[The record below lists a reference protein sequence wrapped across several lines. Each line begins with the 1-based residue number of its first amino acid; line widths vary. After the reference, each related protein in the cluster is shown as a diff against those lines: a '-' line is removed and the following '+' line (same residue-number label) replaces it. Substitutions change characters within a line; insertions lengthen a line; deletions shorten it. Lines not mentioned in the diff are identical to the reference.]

1 MFPNNELDKR
11 GTPPKIRR
19 PERRK
24 EGGSDGHE
32 DTSNGKYLAGAT
44 DHRGCDRR
52 RSRRSRLRGD
62 DGHDGHAGHGGDGS
76 GQRVGRRRLPL
87 PYVQQRHHWCR
98 LRPNLRQPEPHLWSG
113 SSLGLTLRSHLVG
126 VRSVGSY
133 AADAGDGL
141 AVRHG
146 IHCADAHEPGRAPD
160 LRPSNWA
167 SVRGIRTSASSD
179 LRRPGATSLTLQRS
193 AASAE
198 LKAPRRE
205 KPTASGTW
213 KSGFATPNSGT
224 P

>member
-87 PYVQQRHHWCR
+87 PYVQQRYHWCH

-126 VRSVGSY
+126 VRSTGSY

-141 AVRHG
+141 AARHG
-146 IHCADAHEPGRAPD
+146 LHSADAHEPAR
-160 LRPSNWA
+160 
-167 SVRGIRTSASSD
+167 
-179 LRRPGATSLTLQRS
+179 
-193 AASAE
+193 
-198 LKAPRRE
+198 
-205 KPTASGTW
+205 
-213 KSGFATPNSGT
+213 TPNLWPPNRTGLRGVRIPHIAMSSILREPKRDGPNLSRCLSRPPT
-224 P
+224 YLGGRRLGSTGLHIALWILFS